1 MNENDIENIAH
12 LDLYEILDISKLCS
26 DKKIKKAYK
35 NLVLRLHPD
44 KNPGETDSFELVNF
58 AYTILKNENLKK
70 SYNKKRKEYLN
81 SNNFDSLKYNK
92 IDNLDYF
99 PKNEKEAISK
109 FKILENEL
117 NKKHNYNNSETDP
130 IGNSEL
136 IKKLQN
142 LKFSRNNFDQEYK
155 TIVQKKHINKEDFND
170 MFIDSSD
177 KTINTELIIKD
188 NDNLSITQY
197 APINEFNL
205 YSENTI
211 STNSSS
217 SLDTSFTNN
226 LPINVS
232 NNYSNHNYISSEDTQ
247 NNINKMNEYSNNLTS
262 NYFS

>member
-1 MNENDIENIAH
+1 M
-12 LDLYEILDISKLCS
+12 K
-26 DKKIKKAYK
+26 
-35 NLVLRLHPD
+35 
-44 KNPGETDSFELVNF
+44 
-58 AYTILKNENLKK
+58 
-70 SYNKKRKEYLN
+70 
-81 SNNFDSLKYNK
+81 
-92 IDNLDYF
+92 
-99 PKNEKEAISK
+99 
-109 FKILENEL
+109 
-117 NKKHNYNNSETDP
+117 
-130 IGNSEL
+130 EL

-211 STNSSS
+211 STNSYS
-217 SLDTSFTNN
+217 SLDTAFTNN